1 MAKRKRTLVE
11 RAYRANVLSDG
22 VLTRIESLE
31 GTNLTPQNTDF
42 EQLKSLA
49 GPEKKRTTPTRM
61 TANSPPNLKA
71 QATLYRASPVSE

>member
-49 GPEKKRTTPTRM
+49 GPEKKED
-61 TANSPPNLKA
+61 NSDPYDRE
-71 QATLYRASPVSE
+71 QSPKS